1 MSERLDRELSLRGI
15 VGFAVGLVL
24 MLLLAAAALWF
35 LTGWLAS
42 RSIAADPPPPALREA
57 RQPWEPPGPP
67 LQTDPFRDLDELRAA
82 EEEILRGWAW
92 VDESAGL
99 ARIPVE
105 KAMDLYAAGER
116 AGVPVQ
122 PAAPAPEAPT
132 ETETPADEGGEGGP

>member
-1 MSERLDRELSLRGI
+1 MNERLDRELSLRGI
-15 VGFAVGLVL
+15 VGFAVGLVVVIA
-24 MLLLAAAALWF
+24 LAAGALWF
-35 LTGWLAS
+35 LTGWLTS

-57 RQPWEPPGPP
+57 RQPWEPPGPL

-82 EEEILRGWAW
+82 EEETLEGWAW

-105 KAMDLYAAGER
+105 KAMELYEAGER

-122 PAAPAPEAPT
+122 PAPPAT
-132 ETETPADEGGEGGP
+132 DTPADEAGEGGS